1 MKLSFRED
9 GKRLIVISIAA
20 LLMALNLNTF
30 VHTGGL
36 YPGGVTG
43 LTVLLIRVFSVYFGV
58 NLPYSVVNILLN
70 AIPVYIGFRFIGK
83 KLTLYT
89 LYLILL
95 SGFLTDIIPSHAI
108 TSDLLLISIFGGI
121 ISGVVVSL
129 CLLSNANTG
138 GTDFIALFISQK
150 TGTDSFNIMLG
161 VNVVLLT
168 TAGLLF
174 GWDKALYSIL
184 YQYVSTQVVH
194 LLYRRYQST
203 TLFIVTNKAQEICH
217 VISEVSH
224 HGATILH
231 GEGSYSNSEHAFV
244 YSVVSSAEIRTVLK
258 SVKETDPDAFINLIR
273 TEQLSGQFYRP
284 PTE

>member
-217 VISEVSH
+217 AISEVSH

-273 TEQLSGQFYRP
+273 TEQLSGQFYMP

>member
-217 VISEVSH
+217 AISEVSH

>member
-43 LTVLLIRVFSVYFGV
+43 LTVLLIRVFSVYLGV

-217 VISEVSH
+217 AISEVSH